1 MKSVRSVEKGQM
13 EKESLP
19 YAQMGIGAL
28 SLFPVAAEVPCSVAL
43 LDFHAD
49 SGNNGAGLYG

>member
-19 YAQMGIGAL
+19 YAQMGIAL